1 MKKISYLF
9 IALFFVFTSC
19 VSEPGVSEAMS
30 EYRFKDGVTS
40 ITVPGWVIEL
50 ASGFSDLEES
60 EKELLESID
69 KVAVIAIENDDLNL
83 RTNFHEEFYEKIN
96 KNKEYEELVV
106 VRDDGESVTVFG
118 KMNDTTITDLIVLVG
133 GDENVMVY
141 LKGEFSPELLKDKID
156 LTDTDKFLSFSF

>member
-1 MKKISYLF
+1 MKKISYLL
-9 IALFFVFTSC
+9 IALIFTSC

-40 ITVPGWVIEL
+40 VTVPGWVIGL
-50 ASGFSDLEES
+50 AAGFSDMEES

-69 KVAVIAIENDDLNL
+69 QVSVIAIEDDDLNANS
-83 RTNFHEEFYEKIN
+83 NFHEEFYEKIN
-96 KNKEYEELVV
+96 RNKEYEELVV
-106 VRDDGESVTVFG
+106 VRDEGASVTVFG

-141 LKGEFSPELLKDKID
+141 LKGEFSPELLKDKIN
-156 LTDTDKFLSFSF
+156 LTDTDKFLSFNF